1 MEERGPT
8 VCLAHDRGI
17 FGFWD
22 PVSSASHLFQPRPG
36 SIVEDHAQGMA
47 MAGVQPAHAVTQGHS
62 IVAARALLRPA
73 IDREYH
79 CIALPE
85 RHYLGSRLHA
95 RALLDQHKLAA
106 GEVLAWRG

>member
-1 MEERGPT
+1 MAR
-8 VCLAHDRGI
+8 AA
-17 FGFWD
+17 
-22 PVSSASHLFQPRPG
+22 SSATRTDSSAMRLLVSITCCSPSRTS

-47 MAGVQPAHAVTQGHS
+47 MAGAQPAHAVTQGHS

-85 RHYLGSRLHA
+85 RPHLGSRLHA

-106 GEVLAWRG
+106 GEVPAGRG